1 MDSEYL
7 KRGMGKCLIE
17 GLAEVAELRPMDP
30 IEFLAQWIY
39 KYKENMDNE
48 ERKKALQQ
56 QLEQELQKAT
66 DEAVHMRQ
74 MKEEEYKITGEVP
87 EDPKET
93 KEVEEIPAT
102 PPPAPVSERPKKL
115 NPPTLAAVEEGD
127 DGIFQEDPTRS
138 GQSQT
143 TGVISPGVM
152 ENEPLKSEVSTTSNS
167 ENEQVT
173 EEVQDKDNT
182 KQEVTDQPEKSEPDE
197 CTQIEV
203 ESTSAP
209 ENDEGGQTED
219 PQDKHKPLHQ
229 DQNKVTDEPD
239 KPETSEP
246 ADSTQVEPTS
256 GPENDDVKP
265 DETMSEEGQEHK
277 DQEKETDNPV
287 PSDTIDHTQEGA
299 ASESDDVRPDVT
311 QSEEGVEEGAEMS
324 QGALEHTTPDDQAKE
339 KEEDEEEDN
348 YKMWN
353 DHFPTLSGPRR

>member
-39 KYKENMDNE
+39 KCKENMDNE

-56 QLEQELQKAT
+56 QLEQEQQKAI

-127 DGIFQEDPTRS
+127 DG
-138 GQSQT
+138 
-143 TGVISPGVM
+143 
-152 ENEPLKSEVSTTSNS
+152 
-167 ENEQVT
+167 
-173 EEVQDKDNT
+173 
-182 KQEVTDQPEKSEPDE
+182 
-197 CTQIEV
+197 
-203 ESTSAP
+203 
-209 ENDEGGQTED
+209 
-219 PQDKHKPLHQ
+219 
-229 DQNKVTDEPD
+229 
-239 KPETSEP
+239 
-246 ADSTQVEPTS
+246 
-256 GPENDDVKP
+256 
-265 DETMSEEGQEHK
+265 
-277 DQEKETDNPV
+277 ETDNPV

-339 KEEDEEEDN
+339 KEEDEEEEDN
-348 YKMWN
+348 
-353 DHFPTLSGPRR
+353 

>member
-56 QLEQELQKAT
+56 QLEQEQQKAI

-74 MKEEEYKITGEVP
+74 MKEEEYKITGEVR
-87 EDPKET
+87 EEPKET
-93 KEVEEIPAT
+93 KKVEELPAT

-115 NPPTLAAVEEGD
+115 NPPTLAAVEEGVN
-127 DGIFQEDPTRS
+127 G
-138 GQSQT
+138 
-143 TGVISPGVM
+143 
-152 ENEPLKSEVSTTSNS
+152 
-167 ENEQVT
+167 
-173 EEVQDKDNT
+173 
-182 KQEVTDQPEKSEPDE
+182 VTDQPETSEPDE
-197 CTQIEV
+197 YTQIEL

-219 PQDKHKPLHQ
+219 PQDKHKPLDQ
-229 DQNKVTDEPD
+229 DQKKVTDEPD

-265 DETMSEEGQEHK
+265 DETVSEEGQEHQN
-277 DQEKETDNPV
+277 QEKETDNPV
-287 PSDTIDHTQEGA
+287 PSDTIDRTQEGA
-299 ASESDDVRPDVT
+299 ASESDDVRPSVT
-311 QSEEGVEEGAEMS
+311 QSEEGVEEGVEEGAETS
-324 QGALEHTTPDDQAKE
+324 QEALEHTTPDDQAKE
-339 KEEDEEEDN
+339 KEEEEEEEDN
-348 YKMWN
+348 
-353 DHFPTLSGPRR
+353 

>member
-17 GLAEVAELRPMDP
+17 GLAEVAELRPMDS

-56 QLEQELQKAT
+56 QLEQEQQEAI
-66 DEAVHMRQ
+66 DEAVHMRK

-93 KEVEEIPAT
+93 KEVGEIPAT

-127 DGIFQEDPTRS
+127 DG
-138 GQSQT
+138 
-143 TGVISPGVM
+143 
-152 ENEPLKSEVSTTSNS
+152 
-167 ENEQVT
+167 
-173 EEVQDKDNT
+173 
-182 KQEVTDQPEKSEPDE
+182 VTDQPETSEPDE

-246 ADSTQVEPTS
+246 AVEPTS

-287 PSDTIDHTQEGA
+287 PSDTIDRTQEGA

-339 KEEDEEEDN
+339 KEEDEEEEDN
-348 YKMWN
+348 
-353 DHFPTLSGPRR
+353 

>member
-48 ERKKALQQ
+48 ERKKALQH
-56 QLEQELQKAT
+56 QLEQEQQKAI
-66 DEAVHMRQ
+66 DDAKAE
-74 MKEEEYKITGEVP
+74 GL
-87 EDPKET
+87 
-93 KEVEEIPAT
+93 PAT
-102 PPPAPVSERPKKL
+102 PPPAPVSERAKKL

-127 DGIFQEDPTRS
+127 DWIFQEEPTGS

-143 TGVISPGVM
+143 TRVISQGVM
-152 ENEPLKSEVSTTSNS
+152 ENEPLKSEVPTTSTS
-167 ENEQVT
+167 ENEQAT
-173 EEVQDKDNT
+173 EDIQDKDNT
-182 KQEVTDQPEKSEPDE
+182 KQE
-197 CTQIEV
+197 
-203 ESTSAP
+203 
-209 ENDEGGQTED
+209 
-219 PQDKHKPLHQ
+219 
-229 DQNKVTDEPD
+229 VTDEPD

-265 DETMSEEGQEHK
+265 DETLSEEGQEHQ

-287 PSDTIDHTQEGA
+287 TSDAIDLTQEVA

-311 QSEEGVEEGAEMS
+311 QSEEGVEEGAEEGVETS
-324 QGALEHTTPDDQAKE
+324 WGALEHTTPDDQAKE
-339 KEEDEEEDN
+339 KEEEEEEED
-348 YKMWN
+348 
-353 DHFPTLSGPRR
+353 D

>member
-48 ERKKALQQ
+48 EKKKALQQ
-56 QLEQELQKAT
+56 QLEQEQQRAI

-87 EDPKET
+87 EEPKET

-127 DGIFQEDPTRS
+127 DG
-138 GQSQT
+138 
-143 TGVISPGVM
+143 
-152 ENEPLKSEVSTTSNS
+152 
-167 ENEQVT
+167 
-173 EEVQDKDNT
+173 
-182 KQEVTDQPEKSEPDE
+182 VTDQPETSEPDE
-197 CTQIEV
+197 STQIEV
-203 ESTSAP
+203 ESTSAQ

-229 DQNKVTDEPD
+229 DQKKVTDEPD

-265 DETMSEEGQEHK
+265 DETMSEEGQEHQ

-287 PSDTIDHTQEGA
+287 PSDTVDRTQEGA
-299 ASESDDVRPDVT
+299 ASESDDVRPDVM
-311 QSEEGVEEGAEMS
+311 QSEEGVEAGVEEGAEMS
-324 QGALEHTTPDDQAKE
+324 QGALEHTTLDDQAKE
-339 KEEDEEEDN
+339 KEEEEEEEDN
-348 YKMWN
+348 
-353 DHFPTLSGPRR
+353 